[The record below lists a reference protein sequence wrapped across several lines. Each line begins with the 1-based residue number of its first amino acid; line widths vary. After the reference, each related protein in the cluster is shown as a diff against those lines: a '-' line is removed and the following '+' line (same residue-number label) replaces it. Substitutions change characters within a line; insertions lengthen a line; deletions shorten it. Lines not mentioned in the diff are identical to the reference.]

1 MKIIAALDSFKG
13 SLTSL
18 EAGEACVA
26 GIRSVLPSA
35 EVRVVP
41 VADGGEGTV
50 EALTAALKGRFQEC
64 IVRGPL
70 GESVTAVYGISA
82 DGKTAVM
89 EMSQAS
95 GLTLVPEKERN
106 PLRTSTY
113 GTGEMIVDAL
123 QCGCRHIIMGI
134 GGSATVDGGT
144 GMMSALGVRFLD
156 AQGRG
161 LEGCVGNLER
171 IMSIDASG
179 LDEALHG
186 CRFSVACDVSN
197 PLTGENGAA
206 RIFGPQKGASPSMV
220 EELEKGMCNYARV
233 LNTYAGRDVASLPG
247 AGAAGGVG
255 AAMTAFLGA
264 GLLPGAELMLDAIEF
279 DRIIEGADLII
290 TGEGR
295 LDGQT
300 LMGKTPFGILRA
312 ANKHNI
318 PVIAVGGSVE
328 NRDALLNSGFAGVY
342 SVTPEGMSIEE
353 AMIPE
358 VAKANVARACAEIVA
373 LNY

>member
-18 EAGEACVA
+18 EAGEACAA

-70 GESVTAVYGISA
+70 GEPVTAVYGISA
-82 DGKTAVM
+82 DARTAVM

-95 GLTLVPEKERN
+95 GLTLVPKKERN

-113 GTGEMIVDAL
+113 GTGEMIVDAFRR
-123 QCGCRHIIMGI
+123 GCRHIIMGI

-161 LEGCVGNLER
+161 LEGCGGNLDR
-171 IMSIDASG
+171 IMSIDARG
-179 LDEALHG
+179 LDEALYG

-197 PLTGENGAA
+197 PLTGENGAP

-255 AAMTAFLGA
+255 AAMTAFWGA
-264 GLLPGAELMLDAIEF
+264 GLFPGAELMLDTIGF

-312 ANKHNI
+312 AKKHNI

-328 NRDALLNSGFAGVY
+328 NRDALLVSGFTGVY
-342 SVTPEGMSIEE
+342 TVTPEGMSIEE

>member
-18 EAGEACVA
+18 EAGEACAA
-26 GIRSVLPSA
+26 GIRCVLPSA

-70 GESVTAVYGISA
+70 GEPVTAVYGISA

-113 GTGEMIVDAL
+113 GTGEMIVDAFRR
-123 QCGCRHIIMGI
+123 GCRHIIMGI

-156 AQGRG
+156 AQGHG
-161 LEGCVGNLER
+161 LEGCGGNLDR
-171 IMSIDASG
+171 IMSINAGG
-179 LDEALHG
+179 LDETLGA
-186 CRFSVACDVSN
+186 CKFSVACDVSN

-233 LNTYAGRDVASLPG
+233 LNTYAGRDVDSMPG

-312 ANKHNI
+312 AKKHNI

-328 NRDALLNSGFAGVY
+328 NRDGLLDSGFTGVY
-342 SVTPEGMSIEE
+342 TVTPEGMSIEE

>member
-82 DGKTAVM
+82 DGKMAVM

-95 GLTLVPEKERN
+95 GLTLAPQKERN

-113 GTGEMIVDAL
+113 GTGEMIVDAFRR
-123 QCGCRHIIMGI
+123 GCRHIIMGI

-161 LEGCVGNLER
+161 LEGCGGNLDR

-197 PLTGENGAA
+197 SLTGENGAA
-206 RIFGPQKGASPSMV
+206 RIFGPQKGATPSMV
-220 EELEKGMCNYARV
+220 EDLEKGMCNYARV

-264 GLLPGAELMLDAIEF
+264 GLLPGAELMLETIGF
-279 DRIIEGADLII
+279 DRIIAGADLII

-312 ANKHNI
+312 AKKHNI
-318 PVIAVGGSVE
+318 PVTAVGGSVE
-328 NRDALLNSGFAGVY
+328 NRDALLNSGFVGVY

-358 VAKANVARACAEIVA
+358 VAKANVARACAEIVV

>member
-18 EAGEACVA
+18 EAGEACAA

-64 IVRGPL
+64 VVRGPL
-70 GESVTAVYGISA
+70 GEPVTAVYGISA

-113 GTGEMIVDAL
+113 GTGEMIVDAFRR
-123 QCGCRHIIMGI
+123 GCRHIIMGI

-156 AQGRG
+156 AQGRE
-161 LEGCVGNLER
+161 LEGCGGNLDR

-179 LDEALHG
+179 LYEALHG

-220 EELEKGMCNYARV
+220 EDLEKGMCNYARV
-233 LNTYAGRDVASLPG
+233 LNTYAGRDVASLSG
-247 AGAAGGVG
+247 AGAAGGLG

-264 GLLPGAELMLDAIEF
+264 SLLPGSQLMLDAIGF
-279 DRIIEGADLII
+279 DRIIAGADLII

-328 NRDALLNSGFAGVY
+328 NRDVLLNSGFAGVY

>member
-18 EAGEACVA
+18 EAGKACAA

-70 GESVTAVYGISA
+70 GEPVTAVYGISA
-82 DGKTAVM
+82 DAKTAVM

-95 GLTLVPEKERN
+95 GLTLVCEKARN

-123 QCGCRHIIMGI
+123 RHGCRHIIMGI

-161 LEGCVGNLER
+161 LEGCGGNLDR
-171 IMSIDASG
+171 IMSIDVGG
-179 LDEALHG
+179 LDEALYG

-197 PLTGENGAA
+197 PLTGENGAP

-255 AAMTAFLGA
+255 AAMTAFFCA
-264 GLLPGAELMLDAIEF
+264 GLLPGAELMLDTIGF

-312 ANKHNI
+312 AKKHNI

-328 NRDALLNSGFAGVY
+328 NRDALLDSGFVGVY

>member
-18 EAGEACVA
+18 EAGEACAA

-64 IVRGPL
+64 VVRGPL
-70 GESVTAVYGISA
+70 GEPVTAVYGISA

-113 GTGEMIVDAL
+113 GTGEMIVDAFRR
-123 QCGCRHIIMGI
+123 GCRHIIMGI

-156 AQGRG
+156 ANVSEV
-161 LEGCVGNLER
+161 EGCGGNLDR
-171 IMSIDASG
+171 IMSIDAGG

-206 RIFGPQKGASPSMV
+206 RIFGPQKGASPLMV

-279 DRIIEGADLII
+279 DRIIAGADLII

-300 LMGKTPFGILRA
+300 LMGKIPYGILRA
-312 ANKHNI
+312 GMVQSI
-318 PVIAVGGSVE
+318 PVIAVGGRVE
-328 NRDALLNSGFAGVY
+328 NRDALMKAGFAGVY

>member
-18 EAGEACVA
+18 EAGEACAV
-26 GIRSVLPSA
+26 GIRSVLSSA

-64 IVRGPL
+64 VVRGPL
-70 GESVTAVYGISA
+70 GEPVTAVYGISA

-106 PLRTSTY
+106 LLRTSTY

-123 QCGCRHIIMGI
+123 RRGCRHIIMGI

-161 LEGCVGNLER
+161 LEGCGGNLDR

-179 LDEALHG
+179 LYEALHG

-220 EELEKGMCNYARV
+220 EDLEKGMCNYARV
-233 LNTYAGRDVASLPG
+233 LNTYAGRDVASLSG
-247 AGAAGGVG
+247 AGAAGGLG

-264 GLLPGAELMLDAIEF
+264 SLLPGSQLMLDTIGF

-312 ANKHNI
+312 AKKHNI

-328 NRDALLNSGFAGVY
+328 NCDALLGSGFVGVY
-342 SVTPEGMSIEE
+342 SVTSEGMSIEE

-358 VAKANVARACAEIVA
+358 VAKADVARACAEIVA